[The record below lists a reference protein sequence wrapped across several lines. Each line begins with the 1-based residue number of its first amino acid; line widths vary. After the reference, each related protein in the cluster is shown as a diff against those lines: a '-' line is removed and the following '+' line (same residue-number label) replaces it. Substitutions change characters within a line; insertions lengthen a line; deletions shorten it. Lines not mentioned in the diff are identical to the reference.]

1 MLYLI
6 TFASLRRTLTILR
19 FNSSTSHISFNR
31 RLHTIPRSSR
41 GNGSFQLKRVNGPLT
56 PGATLRGQSGRI
68 YTIQEVLVENLKP
81 LLCIYRARYSMN
93 PTTRGSALTA
103 LVRAEGRDF
112 VIKNMIPGEYE
123 YQQDLQKPLS
133 SCPNLRT
140 VIDGLIDAELFIYP
154 FLQTDFLQFTQK
166 NLTNATRKSIL
177 ESALNGLAAMHDR
190 NIIHTGKFEKT
201 PWLRI

>member
-1 MLYLI
+1 
-6 TFASLRRTLTILR
+6 
-19 FNSSTSHISFNR
+19 
-31 RLHTIPRSSR
+31 
-41 GNGSFQLKRVNGPLT
+41 
-56 PGATLRGQSGRI
+56 
-68 YTIQEVLVENLKP
+68 
-81 LLCIYRARYSMN
+81 MN

-103 LVRAEGRDF
+103 LVRAEGRHF

-190 NIIHTGKFEKT
+190 NIIHTGKF
-201 PWLRI
+201 